1 MVNTKIRLITFFAA
15 ENNEALYVRKTI
27 LAAGCGSNHELLI
40 AKLRLKLKKK
50 KKKTIGK
57 TTRSFRYDLNKILY
71 YYTVDMTNRFKA
83 LYLVDREPEELWM
96 DICNVV
102 QEAVGIL
109 IPKEGKNARRQN
121 GYLRRLYK

>member
-1 MVNTKIRLITFFAA
+1 
-15 ENNEALYVRKTI
+15 
-27 LAAGCGSNHELLI
+27 
-40 AKLRLKLKKK
+40 
-50 KKKTIGK
+50 
-57 TTRSFRYDLNKILY
+57 
-71 YYTVDMTNRFKA
+71 MTNRFKA